1 MSTRTADDSRPSVE
15 INGERF
21 RLYLDR
27 QSIDRRVRDIGAS
40 ISRDYAGRKPIFIGV
55 LNGAFI
61 FLADLMRHVSIDC
74 EVDFLKL
81 SSYGEERISSG
92 KVTELKRIDAHIE
105 GRHVIVVED
114 IVDSGLSMAF
124 IMDLLET
131 HHPASLAVAVMLHKP
146 DALKTEVKLDYVGF
160 HIEDKFVLGYGL
172 DYAQNG
178 RHLPDL
184 YILDDED

>member
-1 MSTRTADDSRPSVE
+1 MTSRTAEESRPSVV

-21 RLYLDR
+21 RIFLDR
-27 QSIDRRVRDIGAS
+27 QTIERRVRDLGEA
-40 ISRDYAGRKPIFIGV
+40 ISRDYEGRRPIFIGV

-74 EVDFLKL
+74 EVDFIKL
-81 SSYGEERISSG
+81 SSYGAERISSG
-92 KVTELKRIDAHIE
+92 RVTELKRIDAHIE
-105 GRHVIVVED
+105 GRDVIVVED

-124 IMDLLET
+124 IMELLEM
-131 HHPASLAVAVMLHKP
+131 HHPASIATAVMLHKP

-160 HIEDKFVLGYGL
+160 HIENRFVLGYGL

-178 RHLPDL
+178 RHLADL
-184 YILDDED
+184 YILDEDG